1 MICIYHQHE
10 PGTVQCQRCRIPLCS
25 PCGQDSVCKACR
37 AARDQALGQRAA
49 GSRPARLVDSPRTRS
64 VTRRLVTARAERLAS
79 AQGARRR
86 SKGDTT
92 LGWAVAAL
100 VAAFVLGRTWGGSQ
114 ETPATDPP
122 APAPIATEVAAQREE
137 ASRVPD
143 EPSPQA
149 RDVVRDAVYI
159 PSASPEARIA
169 PRGPARPA
177 MTAERFEALIDA
189 RIAAAAQRAAAGRI
203 TVPTGDVLQ
212 IAPAAE
218 PPAAAP
224 TQAAEPAAGSVSLAW
239 PTAGNTLRYT
249 TYIKVRLDKPQ
260 AFRLLQVAVDGRAVV
275 SETRLSAQMEV
286 PLDTTGLEDGP
297 HKIRLYAW
305 THGGRHQASEPVDV
319 EITNTP

>member
-25 PCGQDSVCKACR
+25 PCGQDQVCKACR

-49 GSRPARLVDSPRTRS
+49 GSRPARLVESPRTRS

-79 AQGARRR
+79 APRARRR
-86 SKGDTT
+86 TKGDAT

-100 VAAFVLGRTWGGSQ
+100 VAAFVLGRTWGGAQ
-114 ETPATDPP
+114 ETPASAPP
-122 APAPIATEVAAQREE
+122 APAPIATEVAAPGGYVSQVPNEAAAQVRETVY
-137 ASRVPD
+137 VP
-143 EPSPQA
+143 S
-149 RDVVRDAVYI
+149 
-159 PSASPEARIA
+159 SSPEARTA
-169 PRGPARPA
+169 PRSPARPA

-189 RIAAAAQRAAAGRI
+189 RIAAAAQRAAASRA
-203 TVPTGDVLQ
+203 TLPAEAPRQV
-212 IAPAAE
+212 APAAE
-218 PPAAAP
+218 APAAAP
-224 TQAAEPAAGSVSLAW
+224 VQAAEPVAGSVNLMW
-239 PTAGNTLRYT
+239 PTPGNTLRYT
-249 TYIKVRLDKPQ
+249 TYLKVRLDKPQ

-275 SETRLSAQMEV
+275 SETRLSAQMEI

-319 EITNTP
+319 EITNSP